1 MVSRIPEEVD
11 TLKQRERIGIVSA
24 ATLVWLS
31 ACGGPNELGNA
42 SNPSEP
48 TRFGVSRQILT
59 SSGAFRLGSSDS
71 QAAPEERPGFVRFAH
86 DYWLDTTEVT
96 QAEYQNLTG
105 RNPAPAPARSPA
117 KPVVN
122 ATWFDAVLFCNARS
136 KRDHL
141 DTVYE
146 YSSASSDSTGS
157 VWALAGFTSHLD
169 RDGWRLPTE
178 AEWEYAARAGST
190 TAYPWGDLA
199 DSAKAAEYAWFQKNA
214 GVSLH
219 DVAKLKPNAWGFYD
233 MAGNAME
240 WVQDWKGAFPKDTVT
255 DFVGPDAPP
264 DVPEAPLK
272 GGAYNYGLDHLRPSS
287 RTATYA
293 AYRSA
298 KAEYVGFR
306 CARGGF
312 TPTYTNASGQSVQA
326 PPVSI
331 LRTDVTKILGAKS
344 ARLVFLN
351 RTAGKGILS
360 WIDYGESSPVVRSL
374 PDKDPVFHP
383 VISPDGNWV
392 AWCTVLEGGTGTS
405 RIKAR
410 RLAKNDSVV
419 LDLGSGA
426 IPRWWVDGTD
436 TFLVRSSTA
445 MDNTGSEWSSGRT
458 VAQRWNDGG
467 LTGSVEEWSARG
479 GYHDGRSGQYLY
491 TGYRRL
497 KQYDIAGK
505 SSRTLFA
512 YPQNGKNAGDT
523 SQVCNTSAA
532 PDGSGRVMFLDF
544 GYSGK
549 SSVVGR
555 PYGIHEVAFVADS
568 VGKVSRTYPVAQ
580 GKSQWDHLEWSN
592 APRWAVGMALEPNG
606 AYKEVHLLDLET
618 GSTQSIVDGSELWMP
633 NLWVGGARDL
643 LPGSADPDSAG
654 NYTAGEFAVRGP
666 QFWLRADR
674 IEAAFVG
681 SSHMANGVLPA
692 NMKSLKG
699 QLLAFAGS
707 GVFDENELLDNYVL
721 PHAPELKVVAVGIMV
736 GWLYEPVENPAR
748 SPWWVWKNSPGGVY
762 DRNHSYWNAG
772 VPTGFQEEVYRRLQT
787 APEVEQF
794 DSTGGQF
801 VRTLNAGWSSG
812 ISTSSPI
819 SNQDSTNPYLE
830 PNLALLEHLVANAT
844 GKGLKVILVQ
854 FPESPQYASMDLAGR
869 YGPSWSEYHRI
880 MSRIKSW
887 EQRYPGMVLMDEH
900 KDGKHDYTDD
910 EAANT
915 DHLNLKGA
923 TKFTARLDSLVQGL
937 LSQ

>member
-1 MVSRIPEEVD
+1 ME
-11 TLKQRERIGIVSA
+11 TLRSD
-24 ATLVWLS
+24 S
-31 ACGGPNELGNA
+31 
-42 SNPSEP
+42 PSGQP
-48 TRFGVSRQILT
+48 AHGSSRQILA
-59 SSGAFRLGSSDS
+59 SGGVSRIGSSDPQS
-71 QAAPEERPGFVRFAH
+71 SPDERPGWTRFAH
-86 DYWLDTTEVT
+86 DYWLDTTEVI

-105 RNPAPAPARSPA
+105 RNPAPLAARSPA

-122 ATWFDAVLFCNARS
+122 VTWFDAILFCNARS
-136 KRDHL
+136 KRDRF
-141 DTVYE
+141 DTIYE
-146 YSSASSDSTGS
+146 YSSASTDSTGS
-157 VWALAGFTSHLD
+157 VWALASLTSHLD
-169 RDGWRLPTE
+169 RNGWRLPSE
-178 AEWEYAARAGST
+178 AEWEFAARAGST
-190 TAYPWGDLA
+190 SSYAWGELL
-199 DSAKAAEYAWFQKNA
+199 DSSKATDYAWFQKNA

-219 DVAKLKPNAWGFYD
+219 EVARLKPNAWGFYD

-240 WVQDWKGAFPKDTVT
+240 WVQDWKGSFPKDTVT
-255 DFVGPDAPP
+255 DHVGPDAAP
-264 DVPEAPLK
+264 DVPEIPLK
-272 GGAYNYGLDHLRPSS
+272 GGAYAYGLAHLRPSS

-306 CARGGF
+306 CARGAF

-331 LRTDVTKILGAKS
+331 LRLDVARLLGARA

-351 RTAGKGILS
+351 RTNGKGILS
-360 WIDYGESSPVVRSL
+360 WIDYAEATPVVRAL

-383 VISPDGNWV
+383 AISPDGNWV
-392 AWCTVLEGGTGTS
+392 AWCTVLEGSTGSS

-410 RLAKNDSVV
+410 RLAKNDSTV

-436 TFLVRSSTA
+436 TFLIRSSTA
-445 MDNTGSEWSSGRT
+445 MDNTGSDWVSGQT
-458 VAQRWNDGG
+458 TAQLWKN
-467 LTGSVEEWSARG
+467 GSATENVETISGTG
-479 GYHDGRSGQYLY
+479 GYHDGRTGEYLY

-497 KQYDIAGK
+497 KQYAVSGK

-512 YPQNGKNAGDT
+512 YPQNGKGAGDT
-523 SQVCNTSAA
+523 SQVCNASAS

-544 GYSGK
+544 GFSG
-549 SSVVGR
+549 SSTVVGR

-568 VGKVSRTYPVAQ
+568 AGKVLKTYPVAQ

-592 APRWAVGMALEPNG
+592 VPRWAVGMALEPSG

-618 GSTQSIVDGSELWMP
+618 GSTQSILDGSELWMP
-633 NLWVGGARDL
+633 ALWVGTARLDMPGA
-643 LPGSADPDSAG
+643 ADSDSAG

-692 NMKSLKG
+692 NMKAVKG

-707 GVFDENELLDNYVL
+707 GVFDENELLENYVF
-721 PHAPELKVVAVGIMV
+721 PHAPHLKVIALGIMV

-762 DRNHSYWNAG
+762 DRNHSYWKAG
-772 VPTGFQEEVYRRLQT
+772 FPTGFNDEVYRRLQT

-801 VRTLNAGWSSG
+801 VRTLNAGWASG

-830 PNLALLEHLVANAT
+830 PNLALLEELVANSIA
-844 GKGLKVILVQ
+844 KGLKVVLVQ

-869 YGPSWSEYHRI
+869 YGPSWPEYHRI
-880 MSRIKSW
+880 MARLKAW

-900 KDGKHDYTDD
+900 KDGKHDYTD
-910 EAANT
+910 EESANT
-915 DHLNLKGA
+915 DHLNLKCA
-923 TKFTARLDSLVQGL
+923 TKFTARFDSLIKGL
-937 LSQ
+937 LA